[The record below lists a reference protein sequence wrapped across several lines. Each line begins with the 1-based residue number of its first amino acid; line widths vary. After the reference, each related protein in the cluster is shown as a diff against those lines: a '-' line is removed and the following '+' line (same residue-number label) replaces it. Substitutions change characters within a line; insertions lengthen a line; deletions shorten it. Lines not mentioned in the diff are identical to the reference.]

1 MMAGLKAQ
9 TNMLRRIQWHL
20 GTGGP
25 NSKCHWD
32 SLDKREEGILRVT
45 TTWEEEVTGLKW
57 PEENGVKQIDPK
69 IWTFGSSIQDWRTTD
84 LHNPSS
90 LRQRCIVD
98 LRAIKRATPG
108 RKRTEFRIAASADQ
122 AQKEAERKKGKLQRS
137 YDSIMGKGRQAS
149 SAVEDIAYKHP
160 ITGDP
165 WFPESAEELEAV
177 LRAHFTKAFAAP
189 TPDPE
194 SSDPT
199 TPLNWDNIQN
209 WETFRKHCAHHHLSL
224 IHI

>member
-25 NSKCHWD
+25 GSKCHWD
-32 SLDKREEGILRVT
+32 SLEKREEGIIRVT
-45 TTWEEEVTGLKW
+45 KTWEEEVTGLKW
-57 PEENGVKQIDPK
+57 PEENGMKQIDPK
-69 IWTFGSSIQDWRTTD
+69 VWTFGSSIQDWRTTD

-122 AQKEAERKKGKLQRS
+122 AHKEAERKKGKRQRS
-137 YDSIMGKGRQAS
+137 YDSIMGKGRQVS
-149 SAVEDIAYKHP
+149 SATEDIAYKLCRTH
-160 ITGDP
+160 
-165 WFPESAEELEAV
+165 
-177 LRAHFTKAFAAP
+177 
-189 TPDPE
+189 TPK
-194 SSDPT
+194 T
-199 TPLNWDNIQN
+199 FWIWNMLGVGLLTLN
-209 WETFRKHCAHHHLSL
+209 
-224 IHI
+224 